1 MPLTIIRHDITK
13 LSVDAIV
20 NAANTL
26 LERGGGVCG
35 AIFEAAG
42 IEAMTQA
49 CQSLAPIS
57 TGQAVLTPG
66 FDLPAKVVIHAV
78 GPIYTDGKHGEA
90 ELLRQ
95 TYLNSLELA
104 VREGCESIAFPLIS
118 SGIYGYPS
126 AEALAIAMSTFRA
139 FLKDHE
145 LDITLVVF
153 NRRAFELSEALLGD
167 IESFI
172 DEHYI
177 DERQDRYYRRRET
190 SFHNRPLRSQMER
203 ESTRYEPIESLD
215 GLLDHLDES
224 FSEALFRLI
233 DQKKLQDPDVYKK
246 ANIDR
251 KHFSKIRSN
260 RHYMPSKPTAVALA
274 IALELNL
281 SETEAFLRKAGFALS
296 PSSKF
301 DVLITYVIT
310 HKITAI
316 DEINTI
322 LFSYDQPLL
331 GV

>member
-20 NAANTL
+20 NAANSR

-42 IEAMTQA
+42 IDALTQA
-49 CQSLAPIS
+49 CRPLSPVS
-57 TGQAVLTPG
+57 TGQAVITPG
-66 FDLPAKVVIHAV
+66 FDLPAKYVIHTV
-78 GPIYTDGKHGEA
+78 GPIYSDGKHGEP

-95 TYLNSLELA
+95 AYVNSLDLA
-104 VREGCESIAFPLIS
+104 VAQGCESIAFPLIS
-118 SGIYGYPS
+118 SGIYGYPPT
-126 AEALAIAMSTFRA
+126 EALVIAMSTLRTY
-139 FLKDHE
+139 LKDHE
-145 LDITLVVF
+145 LDVTLVVF
-153 NRRAFELSEALLGD
+153 DRKAFELSEALLGD

-177 DERQDRYYRRRET
+177 DEHQDRYDRRREY
-190 SFHNRPLRSQMER
+190 SYNRPMLRRMEQ
-203 ESTRYEPIESLD
+203 ESSRYASSETLE

-224 FSEALFRLI
+224 FSEALFRMI
-233 DQKKLQDPDVYKK
+233 DQKKLLDPEVYKK

-260 RHYMPSKPTAVALA
+260 VHYMPSKPTAVALA
-274 IALELNL
+274 IALELSL

-296 PSSKF
+296 PSNKF

-310 HKITAI
+310 HKVTSI
-316 DEINTI
+316 DDINKI
-322 LFSYDQPLL
+322 LFAYDQPLL